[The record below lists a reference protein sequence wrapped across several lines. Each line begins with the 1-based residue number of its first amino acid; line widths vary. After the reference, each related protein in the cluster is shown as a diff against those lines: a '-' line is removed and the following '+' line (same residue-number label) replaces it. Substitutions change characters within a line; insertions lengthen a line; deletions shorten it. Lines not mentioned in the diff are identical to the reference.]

1 MRGSLA
7 SRDSIDMV
15 SNINKTKEY
24 LTPTANSA
32 YGLKQKKKN

>member
-7 SRDSIDMV
+7 SRESIDMV
-15 SNINKTKEY
+15 SNIKKTKEY